1 MTEKEMLA
9 RWVENWK
16 EAGKELEK
24 IRREEIRAG
33 SVQETIFALTDAF
46 ESAIRHNPPKPT
58 SGLVE
63 QQRLFKSWKRN
74 AKVKPQN
81 HNEF

>member
-24 IRREEIRAG
+24 IRREEIRAS
-33 SVQETIFALTDAF
+33 SVQAAVLALTDAF
-46 ESAIRHNPPKPT
+46 ESAIRLNPPKPT

-63 QQRLFKSWKRN
+63 QQKLFKKMR
-74 AKVKPQN
+74 VK
-81 HNEF
+81 